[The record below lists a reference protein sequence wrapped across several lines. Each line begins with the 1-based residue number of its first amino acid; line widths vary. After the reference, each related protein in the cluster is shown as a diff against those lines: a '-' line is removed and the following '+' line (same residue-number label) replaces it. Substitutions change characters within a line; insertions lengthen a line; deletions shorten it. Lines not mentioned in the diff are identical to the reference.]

1 MTVKISQSL
10 QEFLQGKQG
19 WVATASADGIPNVA
33 IKGSLRLLD
42 EEHLMFADLF
52 NMKTQK
58 NIRENPQVAVMV
70 YDEPSRT
77 GYMFKGTAEC
87 FSEGPLY
94 EQVVENMKRLPM
106 KLPTPHCVVRIAVE
120 AIFNQ
125 SVGPDAGKQIA

>member
-1 MTVKISQSL
+1 MSVKIPQSL

-19 WVATASADGIPNVA
+19 WVATASADGMPNVA

-42 EEHLMFADLF
+42 DEHLMFADLF

-58 NIRENPQVAVMV
+58 NIRENPKVAVMV
-70 YDEPSRT
+70 YDEQSRV

-87 FSEGPLY
+87 ISAGPLY
-94 EQVVENMKRLPM
+94 DQVVENMKHLPM
-106 KLPTPHCVVRIAVE
+106 KLPTPYSVVRISVE
-120 AIFNQ
+120 SIFNQ